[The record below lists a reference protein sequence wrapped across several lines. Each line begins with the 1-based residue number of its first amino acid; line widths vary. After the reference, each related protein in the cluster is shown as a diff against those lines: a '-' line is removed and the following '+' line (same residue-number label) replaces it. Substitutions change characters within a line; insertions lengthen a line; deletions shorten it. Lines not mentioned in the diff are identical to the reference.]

1 MDSVVNNIQ
10 LKDTLLGRDHILDN
24 MIDEL
29 SHVDRQI
36 SIVSGPPGIGK
47 TQLIHSALKSCGDSI
62 FLLDGKY
69 NQLGADNLKSPLQ
82 RALSVFF
89 IFVISDIE
97 LKKRWAKIL
106 QNDIGVNLKVLCDY
120 IPELYLIVDDVN
132 EPAQLG
138 VSEAQVRFELMVI
151 NLLELICKFSSK
163 KIVLFVDDLQWASE
177 SEIDLL
183 KKILESVKTSKL
195 HFIGSHRDNVKKNH
209 PLHKLKE
216 IELFN
221 IQKIKLDGL
230 SVKGIQDI
238 VDLLHPNIEMK
249 NELVASLKKSTAGNP
264 FFILQILKTALKKQ
278 IIKDD
283 KFNIKELEKISLS
296 DNVVELLLDEM
307 NDLSSEFKNLLAICS
322 ILGSDFSKEDL
333 SAINGGHD
341 LIISCLQ
348 WLISSILKDWTIKT
362 LLLFHMIKSRK
373 PLQRL
378 LSEQN

>member
-195 HFIGSHRDNVKKNH
+195 HFIGSHRDNV
-209 PLHKLKE
+209 
-216 IELFN
+216 
-221 IQKIKLDGL
+221 
-230 SVKGIQDI
+230 
-238 VDLLHPNIEMK
+238 
-249 NELVASLKKSTAGNP
+249 
-264 FFILQILKTALKKQ
+264 
-278 IIKDD
+278 
-283 KFNIKELEKISLS
+283 
-296 DNVVELLLDEM
+296 
-307 NDLSSEFKNLLAICS
+307 
-322 ILGSDFSKEDL
+322 
-333 SAINGGHD
+333 
-341 LIISCLQ
+341 
-348 WLISSILKDWTIKT
+348 
-362 LLLFHMIKSRK
+362 
-373 PLQRL
+373 
-378 LSEQN
+378 